1 MLSLPAAL
9 VLAQVCAAPADP
21 TTLLSVVAV
30 ESRFEPWAIGVNGSP
45 AQSLRP
51 ASREAAVTLAR
62 QLLAQGRNLDL
73 GLGQINHRNLSRLG
87 LTLEEAFEPCRNLA
101 AAQAVLT
108 SSGETLTT
116 PQAWSRA
123 LSRYNTGDQTRGLR
137 NGYVAKVART
147 AAEIGPQLRALS
159 DRPPGDAPPP
169 APPAPAR
176 PDFVIFPRSSSATG
190 DLP

>member
-45 AQSLRP
+45 AKSLHP
-51 ASREAAVTLAR
+51 TSREAAEALAR

-87 LTLEEAFEPCRNLA
+87 LTLEDAFDPCRNLA
-101 AAQAVLT
+101 AAQAVLAAN
-108 SSGETLTT
+108 GETVAT
-116 PQAWSRA
+116 PDAWRRA
-123 LSRYNTGDQTRGLR
+123 LSRYNTGGPTRGLA
-137 NGYVAKVART
+137 NGYVAKVTRA
-147 AAEIGPQLRALS
+147 AAEIGPQVRALR
-159 DRPPGDAPPP
+159 DGLAGDAPR
-169 APPAPAR
+169 AASAPAR
-176 PDFVIFPRSSSATG
+176 PDFVIVPRPLSATG